1 MFINRMSS
9 QLNNVQLVA
18 GLPHS
23 DMQIICHSSVV
34 QGTISTQTIREV
46 CYYYYLVIIS

>member
-23 DMQIICHSSVV
+23 DMQIICQSSI
-34 QGTISTQTIREV
+34 GTRYNIYYIREV